1 MIQIQ
6 IEWYNLF
13 AILIG
18 IYFIVEI
25 IIAEKNKTQNGYFPD
40 LTSMLYL
47 IGAIIFYAI
56 FGGIFWW

>member
-1 MIQIQ
+1 MIQI
-6 IEWYNLF
+6 ELHNLL

-25 IIAEKNKTQNGYFPD
+25 IIAEKNKTQTGYFPD
-40 LTSMLYL
+40 FTSIFYL
-47 IGAIIFYAI
+47 IGSIIFYAI

>member
-6 IEWYNLF
+6 IEWYNLL

-25 IIAEKNKTQNGYFPD
+25 IIAEKNNKQTGYFPD
-40 LTSMLYL
+40 FTSILYL

-56 FGGIFWW
+56 FGGIVWW

>member
-18 IYFIVEI
+18 IYCIVKI
-25 IIAEKNKTQNGYFPD
+25 IIAEKNKTQTGYFPD
-40 LTSMLYL
+40 LTSALYL